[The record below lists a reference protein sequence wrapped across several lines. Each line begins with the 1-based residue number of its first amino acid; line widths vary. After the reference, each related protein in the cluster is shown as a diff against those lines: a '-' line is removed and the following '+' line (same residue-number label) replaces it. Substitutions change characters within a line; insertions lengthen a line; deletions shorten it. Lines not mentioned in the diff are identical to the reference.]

1 MDPVQPGQNLNPN
14 WMQNIRAQH
23 LAEQFS
29 LASCDLTF
37 AQANVKVNR
46 LLSHCRLRKQEEFP
60 LLRVPGSEQSAAISL
75 LGFAGA
81 MSVCQQSCRILV
93 DQVLM
98 AMQIDFLVGP
108 AGSM

>member
-1 MDPVQPGQNLNPN
+1 MDPVQPGQNLSPN

-29 LASCDLTF
+29 LTSCDLMF

-60 LLRVPGSEQSAAISL
+60 LLRVPGGEQSAAISL

-81 MSVCQQSCRILV
+81 MNVCQQSCRILV
-93 DQVLM
+93 GQVLM

-108 AGSM
+108 AGSI